1 MFEDKTYKNLMAKC
15 MSYAPEDIDTSE
27 GSVMY
32 DVAGPLCMLLAENFA
47 DENTDYDR
55 RISKVESRRIQCE
68 DKFCN
73 TLDI

>member
-1 MFEDKTYKNLMAKC
+1 MVICKLRRYIPVFEDKTYKNLIAKC

-47 DENTDYDR
+47 DLSLLNEQMLSL
-55 RISKVESRRIQCE
+55 IHI
-68 DKFCN
+68 
-73 TLDI
+73 